1 MSIFSNI
8 RGYLVVTVCAA
19 VIFGA
24 GCSKKGPAPD
34 EPDPDNTVPEESP
47 VGDVVGQVTTGYQ
60 GWFSAAGDGSTMDPH
75 WWHWT
80 HDWQQVPNLTNI
92 SIKSWPDN
100 SEYEHTYVTNLPA
113 LGNGQPATLFSSY
126 DDQTVDVHFK
136 WMKDYGIHTAAL
148 QRFSPYGVEGPIRDA
163 ITAKVR
169 TYAEKHNVKFYI
181 MYDVSGWQEMHAQ
194 LKEDWTN
201 KMKQYTQ
208 SSAYAKQNG
217 KPVVGIWGFG
227 FNDENHPFPVGDCVD
242 VIEWFKE
249 QGCYVMGGVP
259 THWRTQTSDSR
270 LGYIEVYK
278 AFDMLSPWMVGR
290 IANIPQV
297 DNHGNSVAKGDLDFC
312 VKNGIDYQPCI
323 LPGDLQERQ
332 RAHGEFMWRQF
343 VKYVEIGVRSV
354 YISMFD
360 EYNEGNQ
367 IAKTA
372 ETQDN
377 VPQGSGMLALD
388 EDGTFCTSD
397 YYLRITN
404 DGGKMLRKEMPLTLV
419 KPTAPNP

>member
-1 MSIFSNI
+1 MFSNI
-8 RGYLVVTVCAA
+8 RSYLA
-19 VIFGA
+19 VAVWTAIIFGA
-24 GCSKKGPAPD
+24 GCSKKSPAPEKLD
-34 EPDPDNTVPEESP
+34 TTDNPEESP
-47 VGDVVGQVTTGYQ
+47 IGDVVGQVTTGYQ
-60 GWFSAAGDGSTMDPH
+60 GWFSAAGDGSSMDPH

-80 HDWQQVPNLTNI
+80 HDWQQVPDLGNI
-92 SIKSWPDN
+92 SVKSWPDN
-100 SEYEHTYVTNLPA
+100 REYEHTYETGLPA

-126 DDQTVDVHFK
+126 DDQTVDIHFK

-169 TYAEKHNVKFYI
+169 TAAEKHHVKFYI
-181 MYDVSGWQEMHAQ
+181 MYDVSGWHEMRDQ

-208 SSAYAKQNG
+208 SPAYAVQNG
-217 KPVVGIWGFG
+217 MPVVGIWGFG
-227 FNDENHPFPVGDCVD
+227 FNDDNHPFSTEDCLD

-259 THWRTQTSDSR
+259 THWRNQTSDSR
-270 LGYIEVYK
+270 VGYIDVYK

-312 VKNGIDYQPCI
+312 IKNGIDYQPCV

-343 VKYVEIGVRSV
+343 VKYVEIGVRSIYV
-354 YISMFD
+354 SMFD

-372 ETQDN
+372 ETQHG

-404 DGGKMLRKEMPLTLV
+404 DGGKMLRKEIPLTLV
-419 KPTAPNP
+419 KPTVPNP

>member
-1 MSIFSNI
+1 MSMFSNI
-8 RGYLVVTVCAA
+8 RSYLA
-19 VIFGA
+19 VAVFAVAIFGT
-24 GCSKKGPAPD
+24 GCSKKSPAP
-34 EPDPDNTVPEESP
+34 EKPDPPTNDPEESP
-47 VGDVVGQVTTGYQ
+47 IGDVVGQVTTGYQ

-80 HDWQQVPNLTNI
+80 HHWQQIPDLANI
-92 SIKSWPDN
+92 SVKSWPDN
-100 SEYEHTYVTNLPA
+100 REYEHTYETNLPA
-113 LGNGQPATLFSSY
+113 LGSGEPATLFSSY
-126 DDQTVDVHFK
+126 DDQTVDIHFK

-169 TYAEKHNVKFYI
+169 TSAEKHGVKFYI
-181 MYDVSGWQEMHAQ
+181 MYDVSGWREMRAQ
-194 LKEDWTN
+194 LKADWTN

-208 SSAYAKQNG
+208 SPAYAMQNG

-227 FNDENHPFPVGDCVD
+227 FNDDNHPFPVDDCLE
-242 VIEWFKE
+242 VIKWFKD

-259 THWRTQTSDSR
+259 THWRNQTSDSR
-270 LGYIEVYK
+270 VGYIEVYK

-297 DNHGNSVAKGDLDFC
+297 DNHGNSVAKADLDFC

-343 VKYVEIGVRSV
+343 YKYTEIGVRSV

-377 VPQGSGMLALD
+377 VPDGSGMLALD

-397 YYLRITN
+397 YYLRITD
-404 DGGKMLRKEMPLTLV
+404 DGGKMLRKESPLTLV
-419 KPTAPNP
+419 KPTVPNP

>member
-1 MSIFSNI
+1 MDIFSII
-8 RGYLVVTVCAA
+8 RRYSIVMICVAA
-19 VIFGA
+19 VFVV
-24 GCSKKGPAPD
+24 GCGKKSPEPD
-34 EPDPDNTVPEESP
+34 EPTNPDADPVESP

-80 HDWQQVPNLTNI
+80 HDWQQVPTLTNI
-92 SIKSWPDN
+92 SVKSWPDN
-100 SEYEHTYVTNLPA
+100 SEYANTYETNLPA
-113 LGNGQPATLFSSY
+113 LGNGKPATLFSSY
-126 DDQTVDVHFK
+126 DDQTVDIHFK
-136 WMKDYGIHTAAL
+136 WMKEYGIHTAAL
-148 QRFSPYGVEGPIRDA
+148 QRFNPYGVEGPIRDA
-163 ITAKVR
+163 ITAKVQ
-169 TYAEKHNVKFYI
+169 TYAEKHQVKFYI
-181 MYDVSGWQEMHAQ
+181 MYDVSGWREMRTQ
-194 LKEDWTN
+194 LKADWTN

-208 SSAYAKQNG
+208 SPAYAMQNG

-227 FNDENHPFPVGDCVD
+227 FNDDNHPFSVDDCLE
-242 VIEWFKE
+242 VIGWFKE

-270 LGYIEVYK
+270 AGYIEVYK
-278 AFDMLSPWMVGR
+278 AFDMLSPWMIGR

-312 VKNGIDYQPCI
+312 IKNGIDYQPCV

-343 VKYVEIGVRSV
+343 VKYIEIGVRSI

-372 ETQDN
+372 ETQNDI
-377 VPQGSGMLALD
+377 PQGSGMLALD

-404 DGGKMLRKEMPLTLV
+404 DGGKMLRKEMPLTLL
-419 KPTAPNP
+419 KPTVPNP